1 MCVVYTFD
9 RSIER
14 YVSSIAVE
22 AREKGR
28 EGGSARGS
36 IEFDEGDELL
46 RMHTPD
52 MLINI
57 GRLLAAQGAVG
68 TLVSRRLAAL
78 VSEMAQ
84 HGVPPPVSVVTVWT
98 VKFPGERIVQHV
110 PSSRVLPRVSDKGG
124 VVVVVAVVVVVVL
137 VVVVVVVVGVESV
150 TYKTSYHGQDHGRG
164 RPFSLKRRLRGRKID
179 FGEDRKQNTRKEKT
193 QGKFM
198 QKSGKTLA
206 E

>member
-1 MCVVYTFD
+1 M
-9 RSIER
+9 
-14 YVSSIAVE
+14 
-22 AREKGR
+22 
-28 EGGSARGS
+28 
-36 IEFDEGDELL
+36 
-46 RMHTPD
+46 
-52 MLINI
+52 
-57 GRLLAAQGAVG
+57 
-68 TLVSRRLAAL
+68 
-78 VSEMAQ
+78 
-84 HGVPPPVSVVTVWT
+84 
-98 VKFPGERIVQHV
+98 
-110 PSSRVLPRVSDKGG
+110 
-124 VVVVVAVVVVVVL
+124 VAVVVVVVL